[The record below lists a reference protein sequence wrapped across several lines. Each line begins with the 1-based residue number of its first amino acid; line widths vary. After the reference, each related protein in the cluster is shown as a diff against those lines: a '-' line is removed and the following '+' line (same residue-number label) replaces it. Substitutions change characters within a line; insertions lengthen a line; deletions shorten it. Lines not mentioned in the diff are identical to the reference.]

1 MEEMREELSVAEKE
15 DAEEVKKWRGLSQ
28 SEIDQSWK
36 NWAERM
42 EEEVL
47 NKCKVGESKR
57 EVFRGRGA
65 PLEWRRVHK
74 KQEKQ
79 NKKVERRLLG
89 TNLRLVQRQR
99 VQLAATA
106 RQAGGVAEEEE
117 MKQ

>member
-1 MEEMREELSVAEKE
+1 MEKSA
-15 DAEEVKKWRGLSQ
+15 Q
-28 SEIDQSWK
+28 
-36 NWAERM
+36 
-42 EEEVL
+42 
-47 NKCKVGESKR
+47 
-57 EVFRGRGA
+57 
-65 PLEWRRVHK
+65 